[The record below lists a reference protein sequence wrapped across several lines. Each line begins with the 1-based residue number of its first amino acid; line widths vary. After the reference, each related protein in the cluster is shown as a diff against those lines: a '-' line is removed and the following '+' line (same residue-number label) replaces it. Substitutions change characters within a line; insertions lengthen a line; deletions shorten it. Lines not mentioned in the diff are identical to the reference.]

1 MFQPRQDIA
10 QKALIRPSMSVF
22 VCMLGAEGM
31 MEDVRWARGMGDLLF
46 TDANKTF
53 EVVILKAR

>member
-31 MEDVRWARGMGDLLF
+31 MEDVRCRGMGDLLF